1 VTRESELIL
10 LPLFSCWI
18 CAGAGK
24 IDCGHCGG
32 TGKCPWC
39 KKSCDA
45 CDSTGKMPCPPCGG
59 QGVVEPEKITA
70 WEVDLQRQL
79 RREDAAMVAAG
90 LQPGKM

>member
-1 VTRESELIL
+1 METAAKLKELFPCGL
-10 LPLFSCWI
+10 
-18 CAGAGK
+18 CAGKGK

-32 TGKCPWC
+32 IGKCPWC

-45 CDSTGKMPCPPCGG
+45 CDSTGKVPCRHCGG

-70 WEVDLQRQL
+70 EAVDLQRQV